1 MPPLAAILRPET
13 LDEYIGQSHLVGPD
27 KPLRHVYEKK
37 QLFSMIFWGPPGVG
51 KTTLAK
57 ILATQSGA
65 QFVMMSAVTAKK
77 EDIREIIKEHA
88 ATSNP
93 QEQKTVLFLDEIHR
107 FSKAQQDL
115 LLPYVESGELIL
127 IGATTENPSFE
138 VIAPLLSRCRVFILK
153 ELTDE
158 EMNTVI
164 DRALVYLSG
173 KKKILMDTKAREWL
187 VRMSNGDARA
197 CLTMI
202 ENT

>member
-13 LDEYIGQSHLVGPD
+13 LDEYSGQAHLVGPK

-57 ILATQSGA
+57 ILATHSGA
-65 QFVMMSAVTAKK
+65 QFVMMSAVSAKK
-77 EDIREIIKEHA
+77 EDIRAIITKHGVSKDGKPER
-88 ATSNP
+88 
-93 QEQKTVLFLDEIHR
+93 TVLFLDEIHR
-107 FSKAQQDL
+107 FSKAQQDF
-115 LLPYVESGELIL
+115 LLPYVESGELTL

-158 EMNTVI
+158 EMNSII
-164 DRALVYLSG
+164 DRALIYLAG
-173 KKKILMDTKAREWL
+173 IKKIQM
-187 VRMSNGDARA
+187 
-197 CLTMI
+197 
-202 ENT
+202 NTE